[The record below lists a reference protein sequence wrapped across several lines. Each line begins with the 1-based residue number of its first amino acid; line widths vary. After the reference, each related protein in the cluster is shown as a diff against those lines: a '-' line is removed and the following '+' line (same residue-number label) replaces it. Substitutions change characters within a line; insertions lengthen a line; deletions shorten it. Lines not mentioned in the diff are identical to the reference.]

1 MATPRGGGRGQ
12 HPFRFRAKY
21 AGRCGCCGTEFGVG
35 DEVEYGL
42 DNVLV
47 IVECEG
53 GGQVPTEQ
61 EQAEARAK
69 RCPSCFLVH
78 APAQKECA

>member
-1 MATPRGGGRGQ
+1 MATPAGGGKGQ
-12 HPFRFRAKY
+12 HPFRFPARY
-21 AGRCGCCGTEFGVG
+21 AGVCGCCGTDFTVG
-35 DEVEYGL
+35 TQVEYNP

-53 GGQVPTEQ
+53 AQLVPDDA

-69 RCPSCFLVH
+69 RCDKCFLVH
-78 APAQKECA
+78 GKAQEECA